1 MYKVV
6 DMHCDTIPAMYDR
19 KNAGQITLLSQNDL
33 QIDLQKMQAG
43 HYACQCFSLFTYL
56 KAIQEQGIAPF
67 AHVTNLAKFWQD
79 EMEKYPN
86 QIRQVFS
93 YADIVENEKAGRL
106 SAVMTVEEG
115 AVYEGK
121 LENLYRMYELGVRLS
136 TLTWNFEN
144 ELAYPN
150 PNGKPGCAAKP
161 DMENGLKETGI
172 AFVEEMERLG
182 ILVDISHLND
192 AGIWDVFRYVK
203 GPVIASHSNARSLCP
218 QLRNLTDD
226 MIRTIGEKGG
236 VIGVNFFAGFLNQSK
251 TLDRKMELSASA
263 EDIVRHMEY
272 LKQVGG
278 IDCVGLGTDF
288 DGISGYVEV
297 EHAGKMEILANAM
310 SRHGFSVGEIEKIM
324 GENVLRV
331 FREVWK

>member
-1 MYKVV
+1 MYRVV

-19 KNAGQITLLSQNDL
+19 KNEGQVTSLAKNDL
-33 QIDLQKMQAG
+33 HIDLQKMKEG
-43 HYACQCFSLFTYL
+43 HYGCQCFSLFTYL
-56 KAIQEQGIAPF
+56 QGILEKGIAPF
-67 AHVTNLAKFWQD
+67 DHVTSLAKFWQ
-79 EMEKYPN
+79 EEIGKYPE

-93 YADIVENEKAGRL
+93 YQDILENEKAGRI

-121 LENLYRMYELGVRLS
+121 LENLYHMYDMGVRMS

-150 PNGKPGCAAKP
+150 PKGQKGQPPMP
-161 DMENGLKETGI
+161 DTMNGLKKTGI

-192 AGIWDVFRYVK
+192 AGIWDVFEYVK
-203 GPVIASHSNARSLCP
+203 GPVIASHSNARALCP
-218 QLRNLTDD
+218 SLRNLSDA

-236 VIGVNFFAGFLNQSK
+236 VIGVNFFAGFLHRPEVMK
-251 TLDRKMELSASA
+251 EKGLHATAD
-263 EDIVRHMEY
+263 DFVRHMQY
-272 LKQVGG
+272 LKNVGG
-278 IDCVGLGTDF
+278 IDCVGLGSDF
-288 DGISGYVEV
+288 DGISGTLEV
-297 EHAGKMEILANAM
+297 SHAGKMDILADAM
-310 SRHGFSVGEIEKIM
+310 SKGGFSTREIEKIM

>member
-19 KNAGQITLLSQNDL
+19 KNAGQETSLAKNDL
-33 QIDLQKMQAG
+33 HIDLEKMQEG
-43 HYACQCFSLFTYL
+43 NYCCQCFSLFTYL
-56 KAIQEQGIAPF
+56 QGILEQGLEPF
-67 AHVTNLAKFWQD
+67 AHVTSLAKFWQ
-79 EMEKYPN
+79 EQMKKYPN
-86 QIRQVFS
+86 QIAQVFS
-93 YADIVENEKAGRL
+93 YQDILENEKNGRI

-121 LENLYRMYELGVRLS
+121 LENLYHMYDMGVRMS

-150 PNGKPGCAAKP
+150 PKGQLP
-161 DMENGLKETGI
+161 DTVNGLKKTGME
-172 AFVEEMERLG
+172 FVEEMNRLG

-192 AGIWDVFRYVK
+192 AGIWDVFNHVK

-226 MIRTIGEKGG
+226 MIRAIGEKGG
-236 VIGVNFFAGFLNQSK
+236 VIGVNFFPGFLKSPESFITEK
-251 TLDRKMELSASA
+251 DWYASA
-263 EDIVRHMEY
+263 EDFVNHMQY
-272 LKQVGG
+272 LKNVGG
-278 IDCVGLGTDF
+278 IDCVGLGSDF
-288 DGISGYVEV
+288 DGISGTLEV
-297 EHAGKMEILANAM
+297 SHAGKMEILANTM
-310 SRHGFSVGEIEKIM
+310 SKCGFSVTEIEKIM

>member
-1 MYKVV
+1 MYRVV

-19 KNAGQITLLSQNDL
+19 KNAGQETFLARNDL
-33 QIDLQKMQAG
+33 HIDLEKMKAG
-43 HYACQCFSLFTYL
+43 NYCCQCFSLFTYL
-56 KAIQEQGIAPF
+56 KGIQEQGIAPF
-67 AHVTNLAKFWQD
+67 THVTNLAKFWQ
-79 EMEKYPN
+79 EQMKKYPN
-86 QIRQVFS
+86 QIGQVFS
-93 YADIVENEKAGRL
+93 YQDIFENEKAGRI

-121 LENLYRMYELGVRLS
+121 LENLYHLYDRGVRMS

-150 PNGKPGCAAKP
+150 PKGQSP
-161 DMENGLKETGI
+161 DMVNGLKKTGI
-172 AFVEEMERLG
+172 EFVEEMERLG

-192 AGIWDVFRYVK
+192 AGIWDVFDHVK
-203 GPVIASHSNARSLCP
+203 GPVIASHSNARALCP

-236 VIGVNFFAGFLNQSK
+236 VIGVNFFAGFLK
-251 TLDRKMELSASA
+251 RPELLLTDKDYYASA
-263 EDIVRHMEY
+263 DDFVRHMQY
-272 LKQVGG
+272 LKNVGG
-278 IDCVGLGTDF
+278 IDCVGLGSDF
-288 DGISGYVEV
+288 DGISGTLEV
-297 EHAGKMEILANAM
+297 SNAGKMDILANAM
-310 SRHGFSVGEIEKIM
+310 SKGGFSMTEIEKIM